1 MIRGYFRSVGS
12 VRRPYVRGLID
23 IPKFDVTGMEIRF
36 VVDTGADRT
45 VLGHNDALRMVGLYG
60 VDLTRLQVGRPSRGV
75 GGMAATRVVP
85 VVLGFDAFSTDME
98 LPILE
103 PTDGQPIGI
112 PSLLGR
118 DVLSHF
124 ALFMEE
130 RTDKVLLLE
139 PHEADRL
146 GLE

>member
-23 IPKFDVTGMEIRF
+23 IPTLDVTGMEIRF

-45 VLGHNDALRMVGLYG
+45 VLGHSDALRMVGLYG

-75 GGMAATRVVP
+75 GGVAATRVVP
-85 VVLGFDAFSTDME
+85 VVLGLEGFSANME

-103 PTDGQPIGI
+103 PTADQPIGI

-118 DVLSHF
+118 DILAHF

-130 RTDKVLLLE
+130 RTDRVLLLE
-139 PHEADRL
+139 PQEVDRL
-146 GLE
+146 ELE

>member
-12 VRRPYVRGLID
+12 VRRPYVDGFID
-23 IPKFDVTGMEIRF
+23 VPAFDVTGMEIQF

-45 VLGHNDALRMVGLYG
+45 LVGHRDALHIVRLYG
-60 VDLTRLQVGRPSRGV
+60 ADLTRLPMGPSSRGI
-75 GGMAATRVVP
+75 GGVATTRLVR
-85 VVLGFDAFSTDME
+85 VVLGFEGFSTDME

-103 PTDGQPIGI
+103 PTSDQQIGI

-130 RTDKVLLLE
+130 RTDRVLLLE
-139 PHEADRL
+139 SHEAERL
-146 GLE
+146 GIE